1 MNERIVVL
9 GGTGF
14 VGESVC
20 EHLVQRSGGAG
31 GRIVVPTRRARF
43 GRAVQSLPT
52 LELVRCDVHDDP
64 QLAACLQGARAV
76 INLVAILHGS
86 AADFDRVHV
95 QLPRRLAGACRTAG
109 VERIVHVSALGVG
122 SQAPS
127 NYLRSKTEGER
138 VLMDSGLDVTALRP
152 SVIFGARDRFT
163 NLFAALAAVAP
174 FVPLAGANAQFQPVW
189 VEDVAAAIVHCIDD
203 AGTVGKVYECAGPQ
217 VYTLAEIVRL
227 CVRMAGHERTVLAL
241 PDWAA
246 RLQAAVLERLPGDPL
261 LSRDNLDSMRV
272 PNVASGKLPGLRTLG
287 IEPAALEGVAAGY
300 LGHRAGV
307 ARLDRLRA
315 GR

>member
-1 MNERIVVL
+1 
-9 GGTGF
+9 
-14 VGESVC
+14 
-20 EHLVQRSGGAG
+20 
-31 GRIVVPTRRARF
+31 
-43 GRAVQSLPT
+43 
-52 LELVRCDVHDDP
+52 
-64 QLAACLQGARAV
+64 
-76 INLVAILHGS
+76 
-86 AADFDRVHV
+86 
-95 QLPRRLAGACRTAG
+95 

-203 AGTVGKVYECAGPQ
+203 AGTAGKVYECAGPQ

-227 CVRMAGHERTVLAL
+227 CARTAGHERTVLAL

-272 PNVASGKLPGLRTLG
+272 PNAASGKLPGLRTLG
-287 IEPAALEGVAAGY
+287 IEPAAIEGVAAGY

-315 GR
+315 AR